1 VATRFEIELTSQRD
15 GGDVWTWR
23 AAGAK
28 QPKGELDGAIL
39 PAGAAVGDILRAEA
53 EFLIDGIEVVAVLP
67 PKAARQQPELI
78 EMIGS
83 RRDEPLVQT
92 NLAGK
97 SDRQRRR
104 KGRDDRP
111 DGERRSR
118 SDGERRSRSDGKP
131 RSRSDGEHRARS
143 DDERRSRPP
152 RELLP
157 ERPRP
162 KRIRAGRTHRDALL
176 ASLDEAERPVA
187 EQLLLGGL
195 PAVRAA
201 VAQENTKAITEGRP
215 EMPAAQVE
223 AIAERL
229 LHRTR
234 DADWRDRAEAALRII
249 DEVDLRDLRSV
260 VVAGENSARDDESRQ
275 LLAQLRGGLDR
286 RMVADERQWVSDI
299 ATEIG
304 AGRFVRAL
312 RLSSRS
318 PKAGMPVPPEIAERL
333 VALVSTGLN
342 DRTPQELW
350 VAALDALASSP
361 VRSRITVSSR
371 PASPSDDLLE
381 AVRRVAD
388 ILPVI
393 AEQFGV
399 SPSEAVAARKRR
411 PRGPRP
417 DRAAGAP
424 QRATPPAAPPIPP
437 APAIPP
443 APEIPTAPA
452 NPPPHA
458 MPSASPVSDD
468 SPGED
473 QPDGAESAP
482 AANAE
487 PVE

>member
-1 VATRFEIELTSQRD
+1 MATRFEIELTSQRD

-111 DGERRSR
+111 DGERRSRSDGERRSRSDGKPRSR

-260 VVAGENSARDDESRQ
+260 VVAG
-275 LLAQLRGGLDR
+275 
-286 RMVADERQWVSDI
+286 
-299 ATEIG
+299 
-304 AGRFVRAL
+304 
-312 RLSSRS
+312 
-318 PKAGMPVPPEIAERL
+318 
-333 VALVSTGLN
+333 
-342 DRTPQELW
+342 
-350 VAALDALASSP
+350 
-361 VRSRITVSSR
+361 
-371 PASPSDDLLE
+371 
-381 AVRRVAD
+381 
-388 ILPVI
+388 
-393 AEQFGV
+393 
-399 SPSEAVAARKRR
+399 
-411 PRGPRP
+411 
-417 DRAAGAP
+417 
-424 QRATPPAAPPIPP
+424 
-437 APAIPP
+437 
-443 APEIPTAPA
+443 
-452 NPPPHA
+452 
-458 MPSASPVSDD
+458 
-468 SPGED
+468 
-473 QPDGAESAP
+473 
-482 AANAE
+482 
-487 PVE
+487 